1 MTGAAGPHEVVPALK
16 ADDLL
21 ASLPGLPP
29 GVEVRAETLCTK
41 PGASLEFADLAN
53 ALRWG
58 RLMVA
63 EGAAGVVL
71 AKARTPWR
79 RRATCWI
86 STGTVP
92 SRWS

>member
-1 MTGAAGPHEVVPALK
+1 MKSSPILAVGSLGGTITMTGAAGPHEVVPALK

-41 PGASLEFADLAN
+41 PGTSLEFADLAN

-63 EGAAGVVL
+63 GAAGVVL
-71 AKARTPWR
+71 
-79 RRATCWI
+79 
-86 STGTVP
+86 